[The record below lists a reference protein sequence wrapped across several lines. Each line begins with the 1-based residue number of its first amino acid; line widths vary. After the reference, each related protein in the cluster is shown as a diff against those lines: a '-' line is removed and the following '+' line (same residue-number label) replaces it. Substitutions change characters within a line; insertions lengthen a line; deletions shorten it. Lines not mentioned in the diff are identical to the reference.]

1 MQERERCRERVRE
14 NVEYDLL
21 VQNGRVDRELLD
33 ELVELMVEILCSS
46 RETIRIAGDDY
57 PAQVV
62 KSRFLKLNSAH
73 IEYLQE
79 RMGENT
85 TEIRNIK
92 QYLLAALYN
101 APVTIENYYAALV
114 NHDLY
119 GSRERR

>member
-14 NVEYDLL
+14 NIEYDLL

-33 ELVELMVEILCSS
+33 ELVELMVEILCSR

-57 PAQVV
+57 PAEVV

>member
-14 NVEYDLL
+14 NIEYDLL

-33 ELVELMVEILCSS
+33 ELVELMVEILCSR